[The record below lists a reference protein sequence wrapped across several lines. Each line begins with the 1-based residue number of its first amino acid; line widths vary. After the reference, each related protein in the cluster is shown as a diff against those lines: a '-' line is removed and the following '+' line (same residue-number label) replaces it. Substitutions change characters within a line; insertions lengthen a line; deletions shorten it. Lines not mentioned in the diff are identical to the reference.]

1 MANQNMT
8 IAIKAKDL
16 TQAALKNINTSMRKI
31 NASVYL
37 AQKRFPKLAKAIRF
51 VGRGARKLAGGLVT
65 LTKRLATLSLK
76 IGAVAAV
83 AGAGIFAVMI
93 KSSMSATDNLAKTA
107 RKIGTTTEALSKMRY
122 AADLTG
128 VASTTMD
135 MALQRFTRRTAEA
148 AKGTGEAK
156 DALKELGINA
166 RQMLKLPL
174 EEQMLELSK
183 AFEDFSSADKVRLAM
198 KLFDSEG
205 VALVNT
211 LGLGKE
217 ALQEMM
223 GEAAAL
229 GIVMST
235 KSAKGVED
243 ANDAFSKLGFLFK
256 GIRDQ
261 LTGALAPA
269 LEELATALKDKIQ
282 AGIDAAGGSVEDFA
296 RILAVDIMQAVMT
309 AMSALQ
315 SFLNG
320 VIGTFNT
327 ISDAA
332 SKFTGFFKSDEE
344 KNLKQLQAAIKG
356 IGDEQ
361 KKNLALAKT
370 GGMDEGA
377 AKRQNELLEKQ
388 KVKLADLAM
397 ARMDMGE
404 TVGGLIPEF
413 EFADDINA
421 FLAGLVEK
429 YNAVT
434 LAKQGK
440 GTDDTT
446 GTEDD
451 PNEKEKESIQA
462 LTDFKQH
469 HQDLLAQGDEQ
480 YLAFK
485 KKNAVDQTKAVI
497 DGLSEQLKGTGAI
510 SKKLGALEKAA
521 AIKKAL
527 IATYESSVKAFSAA
541 GGFPFGIPA
550 AAMSIA
556 SGMVQVNAIRSQ
568 SFDGGGYTGGGS
580 RSGGVDGK
588 GGFHAI
594 LHPQETVIDH
604 TKPNIPSIASKLP
617 SFEGGGYTGGI
628 MPTNST
634 QNVVNDNREQS
645 SEAQVIVNQTINV
658 TTGVQGTVRAE
669 IANLMPQISEAA
681 QNAVLEARMRG
692 GAYSKQLM
700 GR

>member
-1 MANQNMT
+1 MT

-37 AQKRFPKLAKAIRF
+37 AQKRFPKLSKAIRS
-51 VGRGARKLAGGLVT
+51 VGRGAKGLVVG
-65 LTKRLATLSLK
+65 LGKLIKRLASVSLK

-83 AGAGIFAVMI
+83 AGAGIFAMMI

-122 AADLTG
+122 AAHLTG

-235 KSAKGVED
+235 DAANGVED

-296 RILAVDIMQAVMT
+296 RILAVDIMQAIMT
-309 AMSALQ
+309 ALSGLQ
-315 SFLNG
+315 KFING
-320 VIGTFNT
+320 VIRTFNE
-327 ISDAA
+327 IKLAA
-332 SKFTGFFKSDEE
+332 SDFTGFFKSDDE
-344 KNLKQLQAAIKG
+344 KNATQLTRRIEKLNEAMAERQKLIDSTSSRAQRSHEAAQQRDAAEK
-356 IGDEQ
+356 ES
-361 KKNLALAKT
+361 LEELLAKRT
-370 GGMDEGA
+370 
-377 AKRQNELLEKQ
+377 EL
-388 KVKLADLAM
+388 
-397 ARMDMGE
+397 GE
-404 TVGGLIPEF
+404 VALVPELN
-413 EFADDINA
+413 FADDING
-421 FLAGLVEK
+421 FLGGLVEK

-434 LAKQGK
+434 LAKK
-440 GTDDTT
+440 GEGEGGDTT
-446 GTEDD
+446 GGDDD
-451 PNEKEKESIQA
+451 PNKEEKEKTEE
-462 LTDFKQH
+462 LTAFQLH
-469 HQDLLAQGDEQ
+469 HKDLLAKGDEK

-485 KKNAVDQTKAVI
+485 KKNAVDKTKAVI
-497 DGLSEQLKGTGAI
+497 GGLSEQLKGTGAI

-556 SGMVQVNAIRSQ
+556 QGMVQVNAIRSQ
-568 SFDGGGYTGGGS
+568 SFDGGGFTGHGA
-580 RSGGVDGK
+580 RTGGVDGK
-588 GGFHAI
+588 GGFNAI
-594 LHPQETVIDH
+594 LHPNETVIDH
-604 TKPNIPSIASKLP
+604 TKSSVASG
-617 SFEGGGYTGGI
+617 SG
-628 MPTNST
+628 
-634 QNVVNDNREQS
+634 D
-645 SEAQVIVNQTINV
+645 AVIVNQTINV
-658 TTGVQGTVRAE
+658 TTGVQSTVRAE

-692 GAYSKQLM
+692 GSYSKQLV

>member
-1 MANQNMT
+1 MANQDMT

-83 AGAGIFAVMI
+83 AGAGIFTMMI

-183 AFEDFSSADKVRLAM
+183 AFEEVKNPADRVRLAM

-235 KSAKGVED
+235 DAANGVED
-243 ANDAFSKLGFLFK
+243 ANDAFSRLGFLFK

-296 RILAVDIMQAVMT
+296 RILAVDIMEAVMT

-327 ISDAA
+327 ISDAS

-344 KNLKQLQAAIKG
+344 KNLKQLRAAIKG

-361 KKNLALAKT
+361 KKNLALAQT
-370 GGMDEGA
+370 GGMDENA
-377 AKRQNELLEKQ
+377 AQRQNELLEEQ
-388 KVKLADLAM
+388 KSKLLNLAM
-397 ARMDMGE
+397 ARQEMGE

-413 EFADDINA
+413 EFADDINS
-421 FLAGLVEK
+421 FLGGLVEK

-446 GTEDD
+446 GGDDD
-451 PNEKEKESIQA
+451 PNAKPKKEIQE
-462 LTDFKQH
+462 LTAFQLH
-469 HQDLLAQGDEQ
+469 HQDLLAQGDEK

-485 KKNAVDQTKAVI
+485 KKNAVDKTKAVI
-497 DGLSEQLKGTGAI
+497 GGLSEQLKGTGAI

-556 SGMVQVNAIRSQ
+556 QGMVQVNAIRSQ
-568 SFDGGGYTGGGS
+568 SFDGGGFTGHGA
-580 RSGGVDGK
+580 RTGGVDGK
-588 GGFHAI
+588 GGFNAI
-594 LHPQETVIDH
+594 LHPNETVIDH
-604 TKPNIPSIASKLP
+604 TKGSVSSASGDSI
-617 SFEGGGYTGGI
+617 
-628 MPTNST
+628 
-634 QNVVNDNREQS
+634 V
-645 SEAQVIVNQTINV
+645 VNQTLNI
-658 TTGVQGTVRAE
+658 TTGIQSTVRAE
-669 IANLMPQISEAA
+669 IANLMPQITEAA
-681 QNAVLEARMRG
+681 KAAVVEARMRG
-692 GAYSKQLM
+692 GSFSQNLL

>member
-1 MANQNMT
+1 MT

-16 TQAALKNINTSMRKI
+16 TQAALKNVNTSIRKI

-37 AQKRFPKLAKAIRF
+37 AQKRFPKLTKAIRA

-76 IGAVAAV
+76 MGAVAAI
-83 AGAGIFAVMI
+83 AGAGIFTMMI

-156 DALKELGINA
+156 DALRELGINA

-174 EEQMLELSK
+174 EDQMLELSK
-183 AFEDFSSADKVRLAM
+183 AFEDVENPADRVRLAM

-211 LGLGKE
+211 LGLGKD

-235 KSAKGVED
+235 EAANGVED
-243 ANDAFSKLGFLFK
+243 ANDAFSRLGFLFK

-269 LEELATALKDKIQ
+269 LEALATALKDKIQ
-282 AGIDAAGGSVEDFA
+282 ARIDAAGGSVEGFA
-296 RILAVDIMQAVMT
+296 RILAVDIMQAIMT
-309 AMSALQ
+309 ALSGLQ
-315 SFLNG
+315 KFING
-320 VIGTFNT
+320 VIRTFNE
-327 ISDAA
+327 IKLAA
-332 SKFTGFFKSDEE
+332 SDFTGFFKSDDE
-344 KNLKQLQAAIKG
+344 KNATQLTRRIEKLNEAMAERDKLIESATRSQKRGYENAQKQDKQEKERLEA
-356 IGDEQ
+356 
-361 KKNLALAKT
+361 LLAKR
-370 GGMDEGA
+370 
-377 AKRQNELLEKQ
+377 KEL
-388 KVKLADLAM
+388 
-397 ARMDMGE
+397 GE
-404 TVGGLIPEF
+404 VALVPELS
-413 EFADDINA
+413 FADDINE
-421 FLAGLVEK
+421 FLGGLVDK

-434 LAKQGK
+434 LAKK
-440 GTDDTT
+440 GEGDGDTD
-446 GTEDD
+446 GNED
-451 PNEKEKESIQA
+451 PNEKPKQQIKE
-462 LTDFKQH
+462 LTDFQLH
-469 HQDLLAQGDEQ
+469 HQDLLAQGDEA
-480 YLAFK
+480 YTAFK
-485 KKNAVDQTKAVI
+485 KKNSVDQAKAVI
-497 DGLSEQLKGTGAI
+497 NGLGEQLKGTGAI

-527 IATYESSVKAFSAA
+527 IATYESATKAFAAA

-550 AAMSIA
+550 AALSIA
-556 SGMVQVNAIRSQ
+556 QGMVQVNAIRSQ

-588 GGFHAI
+588 GGFPAI

-604 TKPNIPSIASKLP
+604 TKPSMANIAAKLP

-628 MPTNST
+628 MPTSKT
-634 QNVVNDNREQS
+634 GNVVNDNREQN
-645 SEAQVIVNQTINV
+645 SEGQVTINQTLNI
-658 TTGVQGTVRAE
+658 TTGIQSTVRAE
-669 IANLMPQISEAA
+669 IANLMPQITEAA
-681 QNAVLEARMRG
+681 KAAVVEARMRG
-692 GAYSKQLM
+692 GTFSQQLL

>member
-1 MANQNMT
+1 MT

-37 AQKRFPKLAKAIRF
+37 AQKRFPKLAKAIRV
-51 VGRGARKLAGGLVT
+51 VGRGAKGLVVGLGK
-65 LTKRLATLSLK
+65 LTKTLAILSLK

-83 AGAGIFAVMI
+83 AGAGIFTMMI

-166 RQMLKLPL
+166 RQMLKLPM
-174 EEQMLELSK
+174 EEQMLELAS
-183 AFEDFSSADKVRLAM
+183 AFEEVKNPADRVRLAM

-235 KSAKGVED
+235 DAANGVED
-243 ANDAFSKLGFLFK
+243 ANDAFSRLGFLFK

-269 LEELATALKDKIQ
+269 LEALADALKNKIQ

-327 ISDAA
+327 ISDAS

-344 KNLKQLQAAIKG
+344 KNLKQLRAAIKG

-361 KKNLALAKT
+361 KKNLALAQT
-370 GGMDEGA
+370 GGMNEDA
-377 AKRQNELLEKQ
+377 AKRQNELLEEQ
-388 KVKLADLAM
+388 KTKLLNLAM
-397 ARMDMGE
+397 ARQEMGE

-421 FLAGLVEK
+421 FLGGLVEK

-434 LAKQGK
+434 LAKK
-440 GTDDTT
+440 GEGTGDTT

-451 PNEKEKESIQA
+451 PNAKPKKEIEE
-462 LTDFKQH
+462 LTAFQLH
-469 HQDLLAQGDEQ
+469 HQDLLAQGDEK

-485 KKNAVDQTKAVI
+485 KKNAVDKTKAVI
-497 DGLSEQLKGTGAI
+497 GGLSEQLKGTGAI

-556 SGMVQVNAIRSQ
+556 QGMVQVNAIRSQ
-568 SFDGGGYTGGGS
+568 SFDGGGFTGGGS

-604 TKPNIPSIASKLP
+604 TKPNMASIASKLP

-628 MPTNST
+628 MPTNRT
-634 QNVVNDNREQS
+634 QNVVNDNREQN
-645 SEAQVIVNQTINV
+645 SEGQVIVNQTLNI
-658 TTGVQGTVRAE
+658 TTGIQSTVRAE
-669 IANLMPQISEAA
+669 IANLMPQITEAA
-681 QNAVLEARMRG
+681 KAAVVEARMRG
-692 GAYSKQLM
+692 GSFSQQLL

>member
-1 MANQNMT
+1 MANQDMT

-16 TQAALKNINTSMRKI
+16 TQNALKNINRSMRKL
-31 NASVYL
+31 NASVFL
-37 AQKRFPKLAKAIRF
+37 AQKRFPKLAKAARL
-51 VGRGARKLAGGLVT
+51 VGVGVKKLGASIGGLV
-65 LTKRLATLSLK
+65 KRLAMLSIK
-76 IGAVAAV
+76 IGAVASV
-83 AGAGIFAVMI
+83 AGAGIFAFMI
-93 KSSMSATDNLAKTA
+93 KSSISATDNLAKTA
-107 RKIGTTTEALSKMRY
+107 RKIGTTTEALAKMRY

-166 RQMLKLPL
+166 RQMLKLSL
-174 EEQMLELSK
+174 EDQMLELSK
-183 AFEDFSSADKVRLAM
+183 AFEEVKNPADRVRLAM

-211 LGLGKE
+211 LGLGKV

-243 ANDAFSKLGFLFK
+243 ASDAFSKLGFLFK

-269 LEELATALKDKIQ
+269 LEALATTLKDKIQ
-282 AGIDAAGGSVEDFA
+282 AGIDAAGGSVENFA

-320 VIGTFNT
+320 VIRTFNS
-327 ISDAA
+327 ISNAA
-332 SKFTGFFKSDEE
+332 NKFTGFFKEDEE
-344 KNLKQLQAAIKG
+344 KNLTQLRLAVKA

-370 GGMDEGA
+370 GGMNEDA
-377 AKRQNELLEKQ
+377 AKRQNELLEEQ

-397 ARMDMGE
+397 ARMDLGE

-421 FLAGLVEK
+421 FLEGIVEK

-434 LAKQGK
+434 LARQGK
-440 GTDDTT
+440 GEGVEGTDPD
-446 GTEDD
+446 EEV
-451 PNEKEKESIQA
+451 EKEKERVTA
-462 LTDFKQH
+462 LTEFKDH
-469 HQDLLAQGDEQ
+469 HKDLLKQGEEQ
-480 YLAFK
+480 HTAFE
-485 KKNAVDQTKAVI
+485 KKNAVDKTKAVL
-497 DGLSEQLKGTGAI
+497 DGLGETMKGSGRI
-510 SKKLGALEKAA
+510 SKKMFAMEKAV
-521 AIKKAL
+521 AIGKAVMS
-527 IATYESSVKAFSAA
+527 TYESATKAFAAA
-541 GGFPFGIPA
+541 GGFPLGIPA

-556 SGMVQVNAIRSQ
+556 SGMANVAAIRAQ
-568 SFDGGGYTGGGS
+568 SFDGGGYTGAGTRTGGI
-580 RSGGVDGK
+580 DGK
-588 GGFHAI
+588 GGFAAI
-594 LHPQETVIDH
+594 LHPNETVIDH
-604 TKPNIPSIASKLP
+604 TKGQQKEAS
-617 SFEGGGYTGGI
+617 TNQGI
-628 MPTNST
+628 
-634 QNVVNDNREQS
+634 VVNQS
-645 SEAQVIVNQTINV
+645 FNV
-658 TTGVQGTVRAE
+658 SAGVQGTVRAE
-669 IANLMPQISEAA
+669 LENMMPLFVEQA
-681 QNAVLEARMRG
+681 QAAVLGARLKG
-692 GAYSKQLM
+692 GAYSKQLL
-700 GR
+700 GK